1 MDIDGNSTG
10 GADQGGMALGR
21 QMTVEF
27 YDCDSHFLADAEA
40 MKALFIRAA
49 EVSGAHVVDAE
60 PDPASGVLVEEL
72 FAVTVF

>member
-1 MDIDGNSTG
+1 MNIDGKDACDGDS
-10 GADQGGMALGR
+10 GGMALGR

-49 EVSGAHVVDAE
+49 E
-60 PDPASGVLVEEL
+60 
-72 FAVTVF
+72 TR